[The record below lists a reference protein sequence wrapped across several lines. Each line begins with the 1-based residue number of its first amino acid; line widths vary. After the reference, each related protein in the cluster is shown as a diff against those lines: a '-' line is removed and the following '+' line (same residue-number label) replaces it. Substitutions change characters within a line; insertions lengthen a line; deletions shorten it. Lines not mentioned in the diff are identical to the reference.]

1 MPDGLPELRLT
12 RVKESTQPKS
22 SNRLPCCALCGVDR
36 LDKLFFAIMAGSL
49 VFLLAMSAFIVS
61 L

>member
-1 MPDGLPELRLT
+1 
-12 RVKESTQPKS
+12 
-22 SNRLPCCALCGVDR
+22 

-49 VFLLAMSAFIVS
+49 IFFLAMSALIVS

>member
-1 MPDGLPELRLT
+1 MPGDLPELRLT
-12 RVKESTQPKS
+12 CAKESTQPKS
-22 SNRLPCCALCGVDR
+22 SNRLQCLPLSGVGR

>member
-1 MPDGLPELRLT
+1 
-12 RVKESTQPKS
+12 
-22 SNRLPCCALCGVDR
+22 

-49 VFLLAMSAFIVS
+49 VFLLAMSAFIIS

>member
-1 MPDGLPELRLT
+1 
-12 RVKESTQPKS
+12 VWAS
-22 SNRLPCCALCGVDR
+22 GVDR

-49 VFLLAMSAFIVS
+49 VFFLAMSAFIVS

>member
-1 MPDGLPELRLT
+1 MCQIIDTTKTSKSTPVS
-12 RVKESTQPKS
+12 RV
-22 SNRLPCCALCGVDR
+22 LGVDR

-49 VFLLAMSAFIVS
+49 VFFLAMSAYIIS

>member
-1 MPDGLPELRLT
+1 
-12 RVKESTQPKS
+12 
-22 SNRLPCCALCGVDR
+22 

>member
-1 MPDGLPELRLT
+1 
-12 RVKESTQPKS
+12 
-22 SNRLPCCALCGVDR
+22 

-49 VFLLAMSAFIVS
+49 VFLLAMSALIVS